1 MRSTLVLCL
10 TIIVTS
16 AQARTC
22 IKTPPEEA
30 LGHWHYRYVDGKKCW
45 HGPGGLVATSHDRRV
60 TSSHHQ
66 SMSRKLQAKAPVRE
80 DLPRKAPV
88 PVEAITQAPLEP
100 QPPSSQPS
108 EPEPTRV
115 KTLTIKPPPTASQ
128 RIEDAFDAFVK
139 RCEHDLNA
147 CTGLDH

>member
-22 IKTPPEEA
+22 IRTLPEEA
-30 LGHWHYRYVDGKKCW
+30 SVHWHYRYVDGKKCW
-45 HGPGGLVATSHDRRV
+45 HGPGGHIATSHDRRV
-60 TSSHHQ
+60 TSSYRW
-66 SMSRKLQAKAPVRE
+66 SISRKLSAKVPVRE
-80 DLPRKAPV
+80 GQPNKAPV

-128 RIEDAFDAFVK
+128 RLEDAFDAFVK